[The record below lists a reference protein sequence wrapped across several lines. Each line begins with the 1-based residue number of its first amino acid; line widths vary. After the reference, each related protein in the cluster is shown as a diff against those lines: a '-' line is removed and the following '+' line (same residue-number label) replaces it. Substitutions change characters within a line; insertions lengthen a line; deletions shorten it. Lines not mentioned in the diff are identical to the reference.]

1 MSNLLNKL
9 NLLKQCRKYD
19 LSLWQCPQFLFSLMG
34 LVIMASA
41 VISYLIGMQYIES
54 PLMVALIVLG
64 LTTLLLVIAFVI
76 TRSFETL
83 AEAAKMKSH
92 FIEVASHELR
102 SPLSNLQWVTEMLE
116 SERMGDLGEDQ
127 MDYFRMVKENVV
139 RMQKLISDLVT
150 VSRIQDEELALQPQE
165 VSLEQLTRRV
175 LSEFEFFSN
184 AEGVEIEIEVEQD
197 LPKAKADRSQLK
209 MVIENLLDNAI
220 RYTEQGTVEITISQE
235 GDKVQFKIEDD
246 GIGVPKEDQKYVFNK
261 FFRSKNAAEYQVRGT
276 GLSLYI
282 AKKIIEQSGGKIW
295 FESEQGRGTTFW
307 FTLPINQ

>member
-282 AKKIIEQSGGKIW
+282 ARQIIEQSGGKIW